1 MALKKDILEKILLA
15 HSDVFADCENAL
27 AYGGKQLLRA
37 EDLVPAPTESFY
49 PGQEGM
55 RGQFSDVSSYLMK
68 KGEICAQYLIGNET
82 DLERHQVLRKASY
95 QGGAYRVQLS
105 SGKPVYP
112 VIGMVIDW
120 THKES
125 RIPLSLHELLRKD
138 GVSQEELARVDDVK
152 LEVYHMNNLPEE
164 VRKRFTSDMGFVV
177 DFLNEDGFERR
188 QEQRIVHVEALCEM
202 MAALT
207 GDSRFTDLTAEL
219 LEKQKEGKEIIM
231 CEYIDML
238 EARGEERGIK
248 IGEDRGIAIGESRG
262 IAIGEARGA
271 VTGENRLANLIQI
284 LIKENKYKEVEAV
297 SSSRERRHE
306 LYRKYGI

>member
-1 MALKKDILEKILLA
+1 
-15 HSDVFADCENAL
+15 
-27 AYGGKQLLRA
+27 
-37 EDLVPAPTESFY
+37 
-49 PGQEGM
+49 
-55 RGQFSDVSSYLMK
+55 
-68 KGEICAQYLIGNET
+68 
-82 DLERHQVLRKASY
+82 
-95 QGGAYRVQLS
+95 
-105 SGKPVYP
+105 
-112 VIGMVIDW
+112 
-120 THKES
+120 
-125 RIPLSLHELLRKD
+125 
-138 GVSQEELARVDDVK
+138 
-152 LEVYHMNNLPEE
+152 MNNLPEE

-177 DFLNEDGFERR
+177 DFLNEGGFERR

-238 EARGEERGIK
+238 EARGEERDIK
-248 IGEDRGIAIGESRG
+248 IGEDRG